1 MVSPIKGGFKFDLK
15 PPTRKPGTFTNDE
28 HQAMSANLAKAGLS
42 CSANTP
48 EKMVGYAK
56 QVTTGLHSSAN
67 PGPQSGITSFASGQL
82 REDPDKPYHYV
93 VDNTNPF
100 FSKMSVVLENLDKIE
115 KEKLYA
121 VQSHHETKTFEST
134 TAGAITKALGTV
146 GQIIGEVSS
155 GNIDPDQIANEMGTF
170 IQQMTSTSEDD
181 FTVSDSNPWFIVVP
195 KLNDEGQY
203 PAIGGVLYDF
213 NMSIHNYKDKKVDQH
228 SSSYEVN
235 QRNIIFTDGD
245 IFESIYKKVSGN

>member
-1 MVSPIKGGFKFDLK
+1 MD
-15 PPTRKPGTFTNDE
+15 TTTDHFTPLALRVRGNDD

-48 EKMVGYAK
+48 EKMVGYAQ

-82 REDPDKPYHYV
+82 LAASEDPDKPYHYV

-121 VQSHHETKTFEST
+121 VQSHHEKKTFQST
-134 TAGAITKALGTV
+134 TAGAITNALDTV

-155 GNIDPDQIANEMGTF
+155 GNIDPGQIANEMGTF
-170 IQQMTSTSEDD
+170 IQKMTSTSEDD
-181 FTVSDSNPWFIVVP
+181 FTVSDPKTPWFIVVP

-213 NMSIHNYKDKKVDQH
+213 NMSIHNYKDKKHDTH
-228 SSSYEVN
+228 TSHYEVN

-245 IFESIYKKVSGN
+245 VFESIYKKVSGS